1 MQRMLKSLLNLLY
14 LFLKSHINE
23 TRILQYQCR
32 NVSLSKKSMGHKSGF
47 VNIVGNPNVGKSTL
61 MNAFVGEKLSIIT
74 SKAQTTRHRIL
85 GIVNSDDFQIVYS
98 DTPGILKPNYKLQSS
113 MMRFVDTA
121 LSDADVILY
130 VTDVVETPDKNQEYL
145 KRVQKTSIPVILI
158 INKIDL
164 SNQQD
169 LEKLVDLWKQKLP
182 NALIVPV
189 SAINKFN
196 IEPILK
202 QIVEKLPEAPPYFP
216 KDQLTDKTERFFIQE
231 IIREKIFLNYQ
242 KEIPYSCEV
251 NVEEFKEAE
260 TIINIRATIYV
271 SRDSQKGIII
281 GHQGKALKKVGT
293 EARKEAEVF
302 FDKKIF
308 LDLRVKVQKD
318 WRDKDQN
325 LKYFGYE

>member
-1 MQRMLKSLLNLLY
+1 MQYRY
-14 LFLKSHINE
+14 
-23 TRILQYQCR
+23 R
-32 NVSLSKKSMGHKSGF
+32 NVSLQKKDMGHKAGF
-47 VNIVGNPNVGKSTL
+47 VNIIGNPNVGKSTL

-113 MMRFVDTA
+113 MMRFVDKA
-121 LSDADVILY
+121 ISDADIILY

-145 KRVQKTSIPVILI
+145 DKVQKSSIPVILI

-164 SNQQD
+164 SNQEA
-169 LEKLVDLWKQKLP
+169 LEKIALLWKEKLP
-182 NALIVPV
+182 NAIVYPV
-189 SAINKFN
+189 SALRKFN
-196 IEPILK
+196 IEAILSR
-202 QIVEKLPEAPPYFP
+202 IVELLPEGPAYFP
-216 KDQLTDKTERFFIQE
+216 KDQLTDKTERFFVQE
-231 IIREKIFLNYQ
+231 IIREKIFLHYQ

-251 NVEEFKEAE
+251 GVEEFKPSES
-260 TIINIRATIYV
+260 IIHIRAIIYV
-271 SRDSQKGIII
+271 TRDSQKGILI
-281 GHQGKALKKVGT
+281 GHQGSALKRVGT
-293 EARKEAEVF
+293 EARKDIEAF
-302 FDKKIF
+302 FENKVF

>member
-1 MQRMLKSLLNLLY
+1 MA
-14 LFLKSHINE
+14 
-23 TRILQYQCR
+23 
-32 NVSLSKKSMGHKSGF
+32 HKAGF
-47 VNIVGNPNVGKSTL
+47 VNIIGNPNVGKSTL

-98 DTPGILKPNYKLQSS
+98 DTPGILKPSYKLQSN
-113 MMRFVDTA
+113 MMRFVDSA
-121 LSDADVILY
+121 LKDADVILY

-145 KRVQKTSIPVILI
+145 TRVQKTSIPVFLI

-164 SNQQD
+164 SNQ
-169 LEKLVDLWKQKLP
+169 EKLEELVSMWKEKLP
-182 NALIVPV
+182 NAYIIPT
-189 SAINKFN
+189 SAVNKFN

-202 QIVEKLPEAPPYFP
+202 RIVELLPESPPYFP
-216 KDQLTDKTERFFIQE
+216 KDQLTDKTERFFVQE

-242 KEIPYSCEV
+242 KEIPYSVEV
-251 NVEEFKEAE
+251 SVEEFKASEK
-260 TIINIRATIYV
+260 IIHIRALIYV

-293 EARKEAEVF
+293 EARKDIEAF
-302 FDKKIF
+302 FENKVF

-325 LKYFGYE
+325 LKYFGYEG